1 MNKVLITGRLTKDPE
16 MRQVGSSDF
25 STLATFTVAVQ
36 RDFKNKETGQYDA
49 DFIYC
54 KAWRQTAEFISQY
67 FKKGDIIEIEGNWRH
82 DSWQDDSGDWQ
93 NSDYVNVQNVGFG
106 LSKKESTSEPHSAF
120 SAESYGAFVAGGTNQ
135 AKKELK
141 GAALDEQLGLGDF
154 DDTQLP
160 FDL

>member
-1 MNKVLITGRLTKDPE
+1 MNKVLLTGRLTKDAQ
-16 MRQVGSSDF
+16 MTMAGTADLV
-25 STLATFTVAVQ
+25 TFTVAVQ
-36 RDFKNKETGQYDA
+36 RDFKNKETGEYDA

-54 KAWRQTAEFISQY
+54 KAWNRTAEFINQY
-67 FKKGDIIEIEGNWRH
+67 FKKGDIIEIEGSWRH

-106 LSKKESTSEPHSAF
+106 LSKKEPTSEPHSAF
-120 SAESYGAFVAGGTNQ
+120 SAESYGAFVAGGTNP
-135 AKKELK
+135 AKNELK
-141 GAALDEQLGLGDF
+141 GAALDEQLGLGDL